1 MVLFTHL
8 KMILLQCFQFSI
20 FSFSKNKLYPNGPNM
35 IKIVQKKKEGSHKT
49 IVQDKLD
56 IMNDEDKKK
65 GMVRKSIV
73 KEMLESIERHQS
85 NSKSISSRIIKF
97 LYCLENEQ

>member
-1 MVLFTHL
+1 
-8 KMILLQCFQFSI
+8 
-20 FSFSKNKLYPNGPNM
+20 M

-56 IMNDEDKKK
+56 IMNDEDKRK
-65 GMVRKSIV
+65 GMVWKSIV
-73 KEMLESIERHQS
+73 NEMLERIERQQS